1 MPREM
6 LKLRK
11 GDTAIMIKANGDIE
25 MAGVN
30 DKELINEKGHISPT
44 ILFAAAWAR
53 KDEKLLV
60 HLVQNFQDCVREGYF
75 GADAQSD
82 FKQMEIDNA
91 KAKLK
96 KDGEEGIKDIEK
108 QYQKTKLV
116 PTETPEE
123 TAKREKEEAHLQA
136 IADKGQDPRVK
147 RQQDALKKGATKTST
162 KDYDKHKQPDLPVE
176 QTMKYLKATPAQQKK
191 MLEQEKKKQIIGT
204 ATIEEK
210 KDNEN

>member
-1 MPREM
+1 MSREM

-11 GDTAIMIKANGDIE
+11 GDTAIMIKADGSIE
-25 MAGVN
+25 MAGLQG
-30 DKELINEKGHISPT
+30 KELITEKGHISPT

-60 HLVQNFQDCVREGYF
+60 HLVKNFQECVREGYF

-82 FKQMEIDNA
+82 FKEMEVEQA
-91 KAKLK
+91 KEKLK
-96 KDGEEGIKDIEK
+96 NEREPK
-108 QYQKTKLV
+108 QEIVLE

-123 TAKREKEEAHLQA
+123 TAKREQEEAHLQA

-147 RQQDALKKGATKTST
+147 RQQEALKKGATKTST

-176 QTMKYLKATPAQQKK
+176 QTMKYLKTTPAEQKK
-191 MLEQEKKKQIIGT
+191 MKKEEKKKKQIVGT
-204 ATIEEK
+204 ASIEEK
-210 KDNEN
+210 KDNETT

>member
-1 MPREM
+1 M

-25 MAGVN
+25 MAGLQG
-30 DKELINEKGHISPT
+30 KELITENGHISPT

-53 KDEKLLV
+53 KDDKLLV
-60 HLVQNFQDCVREGYF
+60 HLVKNFQECVREGYF
-75 GADAQSD
+75 GADAQRD
-82 FKQMEIDNA
+82 FKEMEVETA
-91 KAKLK
+91 KKKLQ
-96 KDGEEGIKDIEK
+96 EK
-108 QYQKTKLV
+108 EPKQKVFLE

-123 TAKREKEEAHLQA
+123 TAKREQEEAHLQA

-147 RQQDALKKGATKTST
+147 RQQEALKKGATKTST